1 MPLIS
6 RASGAIRTLALR
18 WFWRPGRGWDSLAA
32 ALALAMLL
40 PVLGIV
46 AAWAQGDA
54 ASRDILAHLMAT
66 VLPGYVRNSMVIGL
80 SVALGVTLVGVSTAW
95 VVAAHEFPGCRF
107 FAWALILPLAMP
119 AYVMAYA
126 YTDFLQFSGPLQ
138 GALRKWLGVPRLAW
152 FPEIR
157 SWYGA
162 SLVFV
167 SAFYPYVYLLA
178 RTAFVER
185 NPRLDEAAR
194 TLGCGP
200 WRRFGLV
207 ALPLAR
213 PAVVAGVALV
223 LMETLADYGAVAY
236 FGVPTFTTGI
246 YRAWLSMGDRLAA
259 AQLASLLLL
268 FVLVLLAL
276 ETRSRASL
284 RFHSAGPRTRR
295 IAPAPLHGVAG
306 WAATALCGVPLLL
319 GFGLPALIMLRL
331 AWLEAEAVAW
341 ARYAGWV
348 WNTLVL
354 AGLTAGL
361 AVLLATVL
369 AYAQRHSPGRLP
381 RWAARMVG
389 AGYAIPGAVIAV
401 GLLTPMT
408 RLDAW
413 LAGLMGAQGLVLS
426 GSMGM
431 LIYAYLV
438 RFMAAGVQTIEAG
451 LAKISP
457 SLESSARSLGVSGW
471 AMLRAVHAPLLRRS
485 VLSAALLV
493 FVDVMKELPATLA
506 LRPFNMDTLAVVA
519 SQFAADERLGEAAL
533 PALTLVAVGLIPVF
547 LISRTT
553 CARP

>member
-1 MPLIS
+1 MRSIPTLS
-6 RASGAIRTLALR
+6 AAIRTFALR
-18 WFWRPGRGWDSLAA
+18 QFRRPGKGWDGLAV
-32 ALALAMLL
+32 ALTLAMLL
-40 PVLGIV
+40 PALGIV

-54 ASRDILAHLMAT
+54 ASRDILAHLMST
-66 VLPGYVRNSMVIGL
+66 VLPGYVRNSLAIAL
-80 SVALGVTLVGVSTAW
+80 AVALGVTVVGVATAW
-95 VVAAHEFPGCRF
+95 VVAVHEFPGRRF

-126 YTDFLQFSGPLQ
+126 YTDFLQFSGPVQ
-138 GALRKWLGVPRLAW
+138 GALREWLGVRRLPW

-162 SLVFV
+162 ALVFV
-167 SAFYPYVYLLA
+167 CAFYPYVYLLA
-178 RTAFVER
+178 RTAFIER

-194 TLGCGP
+194 TLGCRP
-200 WRRFGLV
+200 WRRFVLV

-246 YRAWLSMGDRLAA
+246 YRAWLSMGDRMAA

-276 ETRSRASL
+276 ETRSRARL
-284 RFHSAGPRTRR
+284 RFHSTGARGRRT
-295 IAPAPLHGVAG
+295 APVPLHGVAA
-306 WAATALCGVPLLL
+306 WATTALCSVPLLL

-331 AWLEAEAVAW
+331 AWLEADALAW
-341 ARYAGWV
+341 ERYAGWV

-354 AGLTAGL
+354 AGVTAGF
-361 AVLLATVL
+361 AAALATVL

-381 RWAARMVG
+381 RWAARLVG

-401 GLLTPMT
+401 GLLTPVT

-413 LAGLMGAQGLVLS
+413 LAGLIGAQGLVLT
-426 GSMGM
+426 GSVGV

-438 RFMAAGVQTIEAG
+438 RFMAAGVHTVEAG
-451 LAKISP
+451 MAKISP
-457 SLESSARSLGVSGW
+457 NLEASARSLGVSGW
-471 AMLRAVHAPLLRRS
+471 TMLRAVHVPLLRRS

-519 SQFAADERLGEAAL
+519 SQFAADERLGEAAW
-533 PALTLVAVGLIPVF
+533 PALTLVGVGLIPVF

-553 CARP
+553 CARQ